1 MIHLFKSKWTSVK
14 NLNGG
19 RHYQVLNIYKKKQEV
34 EMFCVCESD
43 LKVIVP
49 INDLLDKSK
58 GETGRLGNNKGI
70 KSLNIK

>member
-19 RHYQVLNIYKKKQEV
+19 RHYEVLNIYKKKQEV

-43 LKVIVP
+43 IKVIVP

-58 GETGRLGNNKGI
+58 WETGWLGNKKGI
-70 KSLNIK
+70 KSFNMK